1 MNRSYFFPVALIVIG
16 TLLLLNQFDLLYLS
30 RPYLFIIAFTV
41 IGLILMRKALISP
54 TRNGM
59 LGGSFFLMM
68 AVIVLL
74 LDIGYIPFYDEVIV
88 ASILIALGTANLVY
102 YLFSRKSFTNV
113 TFGLIFIAAGMPFL
127 IVYFGSVS
135 YWEMADAF
143 SKYWPVLLITAGLGF
158 LADGMFRKAK

>member
-1 MNRSYFFPVALIVIG
+1 MNKSYFFPVALIVIG

-54 TRNGM
+54 TRKGM
-59 LGGSFFLMM
+59 LGGSFFLLM

>member
-1 MNRSYFFPVALIVIG
+1 MNKSYFFPVALIVIG

-54 TRNGM
+54 TRKGM

-135 YWEMADAF
+135 
-143 SKYWPVLLITAGLGF
+143 
-158 LADGMFRKAK
+158 

>member
-1 MNRSYFFPVALIVIG
+1 MNKSYIFPVALIVAG

-41 IGLILMRKALISP
+41 IGLILIRKSLMSP
-54 TRNGM
+54 VRKGM
-59 LGGSFFLMM
+59 LGGSFFLML
-68 AVIVLL
+68 AVMVLL
-74 LDIGYIPFYDEVIV
+74 LDIGFMPFYDELIV
-88 ASILIALGTANLVY
+88 ASILIALGIANVIY

-127 IVYFGSVS
+127 IIYFGSVS
-135 YWEMADAF
+135 YWEVADAF